1 MENVKNITNIED
13 MINHIC
19 EFLRKRKYLIK
30 SQNIELF
37 AKYCPCLKMEEK
49 YKIYVMDRYIKVGE
63 RLFG

>member
-49 YKIYVMDRYIKVGE
+49 YKI
-63 RLFG
+63 